1 MCVIRTAPATICSP
15 PYVRSCES
23 HTAAAL
29 MAALHPP
36 PHTGVRRRRACVP
49 FWFETTPFVVLSGSR
64 AWLASNIFL
73 KRAPPPCPDGAA
85 PRVRPRRAPVAAA
98 RGRDTGT
105 RKGRLRIR
113 KIRDTAGIRSSTL
126 SVSAAPPGVPPLY
139 RRSAR
144 LTRSLSCLRTCARTA
159 APRPSHSSWRRRAQ
173 RVRAPGHSNC
183 CSQRP

>member
-23 HTAAAL
+23 NTAAAL

-64 AWLASNIFL
+64 AWLASNIL
-73 KRAPPPCPDGAA
+73 SARPHRAHSAAGAA
-85 PRVRPRRAPVAAA
+85 SPPRAGRRAA

-105 RKGRLRIR
+105 EGAITHTQD
-113 KIRDTAGIRSSTL
+113 KIPHLYRIRSSTL

>member
-23 HTAAAL
+23 NTAAAL

-49 FWFETTPFVVLSGSR
+49 FWFETTPLLRCRGQ
-64 AWLASNIFL
+64 AWLAANIL
-73 KRAPPPCPDGAA
+73 SARPHRAPSAAGAA
-85 PRVRPRRAPVAAA
+85 SPPRAGRRAA

-105 RKGRLRIR
+105 EGAITHTQD
-113 KIRDTAGIRSSTL
+113 KIPHLYRIRSSTL

>member
-1 MCVIRTAPATICSP
+1 MCVIRTAPATICSL

-23 HTAAAL
+23 NTAAAL

-49 FWFETTPFVVLSGSR
+49 WFGLLRCRGQEARLEHF
-64 AWLASNIFL
+64 
-73 KRAPPPCPDGAA
+73 KRAPPPCPPSAAGAA
-85 PRVRPRRAPVAAA
+85 SPPRAGRRAA
-98 RGRDTGT
+98 RGRDSGS

>member
-23 HTAAAL
+23 NTAAAL

-64 AWLASNIFL
+64 AWLASNIL
-73 KRAPPPCPDGAA
+73 SARPHRAHSAAGAA
-85 PRVRPRRAPVAAA
+85 SPPRAGRRAA

-105 RKGRLRIR
+105 EGAITHTQDTIPQASDHPLCPSLPRL
-113 KIRDTAGIRSSTL
+113 
-126 SVSAAPPGVPPLY
+126 PGS